1 MSAKRPILYSFRRCP
16 YAMRARL
23 AIAIAGCE
31 VELREV
37 VLKDKPAEL
46 LEISPKATVPVLLEN
61 NNNVIEESLDIM
73 LWAASH
79 HAIWESLDE
88 QQRKEAFILIEE
100 NDVSFKQM
108 LDRYKYA
115 DRYPEQSEHYYR
127 EQGEQ
132 FLAKLE
138 NRLHQQ
144 TGLMTDSLTL
154 VDFALL
160 PFVRQFALVDWDWF
174 SNADYPKLQNWLNG
188 FLQSDLFKQVMHK
201 YPQWQTGDEITVF
214 PVTQQQ

>member
-31 VELREV
+31 VEIREV

-46 LEISPKATVPVLLEN
+46 LEISPKATVPVLLDCN
-61 NNNVIEESLDIM
+61 NNIIEESLDIM

-79 HAIWESLDE
+79 HAIWQSLDE

-100 NDVSFKQM
+100 NDVSFKQA

-115 DRYPEQSEHYYR
+115 DRYPEHSEGDYR

-138 NRLHQQ
+138 QRLNQQ
-144 TGLMTDSLTL
+144 VGLISDSLTL

-160 PFVRQFALVDWDWF
+160 SFIRQFALVDWHWF
-174 SNADYPKLQNWLNG
+174 SQADYPKLHNWLNG

-201 YPQWQTGDEITVF
+201 YPQWQAGDAVTVF
-214 PVTQQQ
+214 PTTQQQ

>member
-46 LEISPKATVPVLLEN
+46 LEISPKAAVPVLLEN

-88 QQRKEAFILIEE
+88 QQHKEAFILIEE

-160 PFVRQFALVDWDWF
+160 PFIRQFALVDWDWF

>member
-1 MSAKRPILYSFRRCP
+1 MSAQRPIFYSFRRCP

-31 VELREV
+31 VEIREV
-37 VLKDKPAEL
+37 VLKNKPAEL
-46 LEISPKATVPVLLEN
+46 LEISSKATVPVLVDS

-79 HAIWESLDE
+79 HAIWQSLDE

-100 NDVSFKQM
+100 NDVSFKHI

-115 DRYPEQSEHYYR
+115 DRYPEHSQQYYR

-138 NRLHQQ
+138 QRLNQHVC
-144 TGLMTDSLTL
+144 LLSDSLTL
-154 VDFALL
+154 VDFAVL
-160 PFVRQFALVDWDWF
+160 PFIRQFALVDWDWF

-188 FLQSDLFKQVMHK
+188 FLQSDLFKQIMHK
-201 YPQWQTGDEITVF
+201 YPQWQAGDEVTIF
-214 PVTQQQ
+214 PAMHQQ

>member
-1 MSAKRPILYSFRRCP
+1 
-16 YAMRARL
+16 MRARL

-88 QQRKEAFILIEE
+88 QQHKEAFILIEE

-160 PFVRQFALVDWDWF
+160 PFIRQFALVDWDWF

>member
-88 QQRKEAFILIEE
+88 QQHKEAFILIEE

-160 PFVRQFALVDWDWF
+160 PFIRQFALVDWDWF